1 MKIEFINIDELK
13 EAEYN
18 PRIHAKAVR
27 KQLKKS
33 IEKFGFVEPVVV
45 NSFEKRKNVIIGGHF
60 RVDVA
65 KELGYKQIPC
75 VRVEISD
82 IEKEKELNLR
92 LNKNVG
98 SFDYRLLAD
107 VLPADALEEIGFS
120 LKEIRSA
127 DFYKE
132 NTRYNYSTKIFYE
145 PIGLN
150 VTLSDAIKT
159 NEVDRL
165 LKLISES
172 KLSDEEKKLLSYTA
186 YRFTEIRFDYLAEIY
201 SKSKSEELKKI
212 FEELLLVVI
221 DYDKAIERGFVQID
235 EAIAEAFFED
245 LE

>member
-18 PRIHAKAVR
+18 PRVHLKSVR

-33 IEKFGFVEPVVV
+33 IEKFGFVEPIVV
-45 NSFEKRKNVIIGGHF
+45 NNSKDRKNVIIGGHF

-75 VRVEISD
+75 VRVEID
-82 IEKEKELNLR
+82 DLEKEKELNLR
-92 LNKNVG
+92 LNKNIG
-98 SFDYRLLAD
+98 SFDYELLAD
-107 VLPADALEEIGFS
+107 VLPASALEEIGFS

-127 DFYKE
+127 EFYRE
-132 NTRYNYSTKIFYE
+132 NTRYNYSTKVFYE

-150 VTLSDAIKT
+150 VDLKDAIKT
-159 NEVDRL
+159 AETDRL

-172 KLSDEEKKLLSYTA
+172 KLSDEEKKFLSYTA

-201 SKSKSEELKKI
+201 SKSKNEELKKI
-212 FEELLLVVI
+212 FEELLLVII
-221 DYDKAIERGFVQID
+221 DFDKAIERGFVQID

-245 LE
+245 SE